1 MLARRKPVV
10 LTGMR
15 RAQPAGALVAAAR
28 TLDQARGVVTF
39 LDAASERTLRST
51 VALTAARG
59 RGKSAVRP
67 PARSQNQAA
76 FQQPRAIDDR
86 LLAAR
91 CARLRAVSA
100 CVRASPRRQEPV
112 IDGLLVAERQ
122 PGVQKRQSS
131 FRHCCQGGR
140 EPTREAQYTKEEVPS
155 LPDAAELRLSRAPV
169 SGRACCGASA
179 RFARQA
185 LGLAVAGA
193 LALGYSNIF
202 VTAPSP
208 ENLRTLFEFVAK
220 ARPGS
225 PALLAR
231 HDQAKARW
239 AAHPARRRPEACML
253 RPGMMGAG
261 PGLRGGAAR
270 AS

>member
-1 MLARRKPVV
+1 MLGRRLTRRKPIV

-39 LDAASERTLRST
+39 LD
-51 VALTAARG
+51 AARG

-91 CARLRAVSA
+91 CARLRAISA
-100 CVRASPRRQEPV
+100 CVRASPHRQEPV

-225 PALLAR
+225 PPR
-231 HDQAKARW
+231 CWRGTIR
-239 AAHPARRRPEACML
+239 PRRA
-253 RPGMMGAG
+253 
-261 PGLRGGAAR
+261 GLRTLRDGDRRHACCVWA
-270 AS
+270 